1 MDSQSHSLA
10 KSSIAI
16 TSATSLINSALQA
29 ASEMGIEV
37 ALAIT
42 DVRGHLKTFAATD
55 NVPFLAT
62 EIAVDKAWTA
72 VSLGTPTHLWRDIL
86 AGKSDV
92 VQFVHRTR
100 LVAVGGGY
108 PIIEDGAII
117 GGIGVSGGSPLQ
129 NQEIAVEALSATGF
143 QLP

>member
-1 MDSQSHSLA
+1 MDTQSHSFA
-10 KSSIAI
+10 KSSLDIA
-16 TSATSLINSALQA
+16 SATSLINSARQI
-29 ASEMGIEV
+29 ASAMGIEV
-37 ALAIT
+37 ALTVT
-42 DVRGHLKTFAATD
+42 DVRGHLKAFEATD

-72 VSLGTPTHLWRDIL
+72 VSLGTPTHLWSDLL
-86 AGKSDV
+86 AGKSD
-92 VQFVHRTR
+92 VHRTR

-108 PIIEDGAII
+108 PIIDDGNII